1 MARVLIL
8 REAGAAE
15 RTAAEIAARG
25 HEPLI
30 LPLESF
36 EILAAPPPAGSFAAF
51 AVTSAQAV
59 APLARH
65 FPGDPRPLFAVG
77 KATASAASDAGF
89 FDVRAADGAAEG
101 IAALAAAGL
110 PAGATILYAA
120 GRTRTGTL
128 ETGLAAAG
136 IGCAVWEVYA
146 TRRLDPDPAAVG
158 EATGGRA
165 PDAVLVLSVGQA
177 EAFGALCRA
186 MPDAFMP
193 SPLVLALSQRIAAAL
208 PVELRRK
215 ARISPDRSLASL
227 FERLG

>member
-8 REAGAAE
+8 REAAAAE
-15 RTAAEIAARG
+15 RTAAELAARG

-30 LPLESF
+30 LPLETF
-36 EILAAPPPAGSFAAF
+36 EILAAPPPMGSFAAF

-65 FPGDPRPLFAVG
+65 FPGDLRPLFAVG

-89 FDVRAADGAAEG
+89 RDVRAADGTAEG
-101 IAALAAAGL
+101 IAALVAAGL

-128 ETGLAAAG
+128 EAGLTKAG
-136 IGCAVWEVYA
+136 IGFAVWEVYA
-146 TRRLDPDPAAVG
+146 TRRLDARPAAVR
-158 EATGGRA
+158 EATRGGA

-177 EAFGALCRA
+177 EAFGALCRT
-186 MPDAFMP
+186 MPDAFT
-193 SPLVLALSQRIAAAL
+193 PLPVVLALSQRIAAAL
-208 PVELRRK
+208 PAELRRK
-215 ARISPDRSLASL
+215 ARISRDRSLGSL